1 VPGREPPRRLARVRP
16 SLACLAASIALATAG
31 RALADPPADGAGL
44 PVAFGADQVRLDPKA
59 QALDVAG
66 HVHVDEPPFHL
77 TSDELRL
84 RRVPIGVALEGD
96 GKVAFCPCF
105 GSPLAVRFQGATV
118 APPHDLVLRDPVLE
132 VFGVPVAWAPVMWL
146 RSAGRVGLLAPD
158 VEWRGADGLFL
169 GEGIHVPW
177 RDGDLVRGLDVRAGG
192 YVDGGAAAE
201 VRLRTAI
208 AETRAGWDWWRG
220 DAGLTLAANGST
232 AIVDGGGPESLA
244 WELEALR
251 GGRAVRATSDV
262 GAAAFPFDR
271 ARGEAAWQA
280 DGWTFAS
287 GVRVLAA
294 RGGSLLDF
302 GSGGPFLEAR
312 RDGSL
317 GDVGAYDMT
326 VEGGA
331 VDGAG
336 LGATSFARG
345 EGGAA
350 VTALAGATATTFA
363 LRATGAAA
371 HDGGGTGLDGAAEAR
386 LSATAPFE
394 RPYPSVDADDP
405 WIHRVAPGFTA
416 AALLD
421 GANGPLLVPAA
432 RGATVPNG
440 AAWVAAADFATALGR
455 WGSTDAAEASA
466 TGGVVGDRD
475 RTVPVVR
482 ARASAGGRWLGLAA
496 DFARVFDGTS
506 AGGGGA
512 FIGRLRVG
520 PARSLHLSAHVAER
534 DGVDPVVAR
543 AIVDAPLEPSSGFLS
558 APGWTGGAS
567 AGVPLGPRVTL
578 RGGADV
584 DFDARELVAAL
595 GAVELHD
602 PCGCVVLRASAA
614 HRIGRDGVD
623 VWLSVDLP
631 RP

>member
-1 VPGREPPRRLARVRP
+1 MATIHSRARAEPPAE
-16 SLACLAASIALATAG
+16 S
-31 RALADPPADGAGL
+31 DL
-44 PVAFGADQVRLDPKA
+44 PVAFGADQVRVDPKA
-59 QALDVAG
+59 QALDAIG

-84 RRVPIGVALEGD
+84 WRVPIGVALDGG

-105 GSPLAVRFQGATV
+105 GSPLAVRFRAATI

-132 VFGVPVAWAPVMWL
+132 VFGVPLAWAPVIWL

-158 VEWRGADGLFL
+158 LQWRGADGLFL
-169 GEGIHVPW
+169 GEGVHIPW

-192 YVDGGAAAE
+192 YVDGGAA
-201 VRLRTAI
+201 VQGTLRTAI
-208 AETRAGWDWWRG
+208 SETRAGWDYLRG
-220 DAGLTLAANGST
+220 DAGVTAVAHGAT
-232 AIVDGGGPESLA
+232 AIAEAGRPESMA

-251 GGRAVRATSDV
+251 GARAVRATSDV

-271 ARGEAAWQA
+271 ARGEAAWRA
-280 DGWTFAS
+280 DGWMFAS
-287 GVRVLAA
+287 GVRAIAA

-302 GSGGPFLEAR
+302 GSAGPFLTAR
-312 RDGSL
+312 RDGTL
-317 GDVGAYDMT
+317 GDAGAYDVT

-345 EGGAA
+345 EGGGA
-350 VTALAGATATTFA
+350 VTAIAGATATSFA

-371 HDGGGTGLDGAAEAR
+371 HDASSTGLEGAAQAR
-386 LSATAPFE
+386 VTAAAPLE
-394 RPYPSVDADDP
+394 RAYASNDPDDP
-405 WIHRVAPGFTA
+405 WVHRLEPGLTA
-416 AALLD
+416 AALAD
-421 GANGPLLVPAA
+421 GASGPLLVPAA
-432 RGATVPNG
+432 RGATAPQG
-440 AAWVAAADFATALGR
+440 AAWTAAASLATSFGR
-455 WGSTDAAEASA
+455 LGSTGAADASA
-466 TGGVVGDRD
+466 FAGVIGDQD
-475 RTVPVVR
+475 RVLPVAR

-496 DFARVFDGTS
+496 DVARVVGRAS

-520 PARSLHLSAHVAER
+520 PARGLHVSAHVAQR
-534 DGVDPVVAR
+534 DGVDPVMAR
-543 AIVDAPLEPSSGFLS
+543 AVVDAPLEPSSGFLS
-558 APGWTGGAS
+558 VPGWTGGAS
-567 AGVPLGPRVTL
+567 AGVPLGPRITL

-584 DFDARELVAAL
+584 DLDARELVAAL